1 MYTYLAANFFSCAL
15 TLLCLNFFS
24 RSLTLLHPNFF
35 FVHICCVKKKKIR
48 AQQGRIRST
57 KYLALPLFYFHL
69 PCCALYFY
77 VLTLLCAYPALR
89 FNHLPCCSFSLFFCA
104 LTPYTLAFYDYH
116 LPCCAIFLSLTM
128 LCLFFRVPCCAI
140 ILPCVYPALLKL
152 ISQLSTRLR
161 ANAPIVPLCW
171 LVQTKKC
178 RLQFQPIGS

>member
-15 TLLCLNFFS
+15 TLLCL
-24 RSLTLLHPNFF
+24 NFF